1 MINLY
6 SITSKGQR
14 TTGKKVVWM
23 VSLLLFGSI
32 SYSASAITADEVMRN
47 VVEVYAD
54 IDDYTAVVHTYQVDS
69 MDVSESVFKSQQPI
83 VAFNLFFR
91 KQNGHVVKEVGK
103 SRHGVFRIELLSAL
117 GRLRNFDAKLLDRE
131 RRFGQNCYVLEVS
144 SPNAQGETVTLW
156 ISPENWTVLELILA
170 IGSDELVITQFKYT
184 ATDRRKRFLPTE
196 TRSFFALTK
205 KVFINHISDY
215 QINTGL
221 PSEIFEKR
229 GNNGG

>member
-1 MINLY
+1 MRFC
-6 SITSKGQR
+6 SITSQDRKA
-14 TTGKKVVWM
+14 TIKNWLALLT
-23 VSLLLFGSI
+23 LLLFASI
-32 SYSASAITADEVMRN
+32 SYSTSAETAEEVMRN
-47 VVEVYAD
+47 IVEVYED
-54 IDDYTAVVHTYQVDS
+54 IDDYKAVAHTYEVDS
-69 MDVSESVFKSQQPI
+69 MDVSESVFETQQPI

-91 KQNGHVVKEVGK
+91 KQDGHAVKEIGK

-117 GRLRNFDAKLLDRE
+117 GRLKTFDPQLLDRE

-144 SPNAQGETVTLW
+144 SPNTQGETVTLW

-170 IGSDELVITQFKYT
+170 IGSDELVITQFKYA

-205 KVFINHISDY
+205 KVFINRISDY

-229 GNNGG
+229 GKNGG